1 MRILLIIP
9 SGGVGGIERLAVNF
23 YHFYKEKGYFVK
35 VLKVI
40 KLPTDIVS
48 FGQDEL
54 CLSDIDFSQMTKI
67 NRLLFYLKSPYNLR
81 KIIKKHNFTH
91 TLGFGDMPNIFSSLT
106 FTKEYKIV
114 SLHALKS
121 VELSNNSFLSKL
133 SRISYR
139 SSYYNLDKVVCISNA
154 IKTDL
159 INNCNFPFKDK
170 LTVIYNPHNIKQIE
184 ELAKEPIDN
193 AHEKALF
200 EKKTILF
207 LGRLTLQK
215 APWHL
220 LKSFALLDKNKDV
233 NLLFVGDAVPE
244 VQHYLDLLIQEYK
257 IADNVF
263 FLGRKSNPYQYL
275 TKASVLALSSYY
287 EGTPNVIVESIAVD
301 VPIVSSNCTD
311 GIIELMSTDPIIIN
325 DELITTASGIITPNF
340 FKGKLFLPDSVDFLE
355 EERIFAKALDL
366 VLNNQKYKN
375 TLVESKSALLE
386 KVDLDSVAMK
396 YLEKI

>member
-1 MRILLIIP
+1 MKKILLIIP
-9 SGGVGGIERLAVNF
+9 SGGVGGIERLAINF
-23 YHFYKEKGYFVK
+23 YNFYKEKGYYVK
-35 VLKVI
+35 VLKII
-40 KLPTDIVS
+40 KQPTDIVN
-48 FGQDEL
+48 FGEDEL
-54 CLSDIDFSQMTKI
+54 CLSDVDFIEMKKI
-67 NRLLFYLKSPYNLR
+67 NRLLFYIKSPYHLR
-81 KIIKKHNFTH
+81 KIIKKHQFTE

-106 FTKEYKIV
+106 FTNEKKIV

-133 SRISYR
+133 SRIAYKTSYR
-139 SSYYNLDKVVCISNA
+139 FLDKVVCISQA

-159 INNCNFPFKDK
+159 INNCDFRFQDK
-170 LTVIYNPHNIKQIE
+170 LEVIYNPHNIQQIQD
-184 ELAKEPIDN
+184 LAKVPLLDEF
-193 AHEKALF
+193 EKSLF

-220 LKSFALLDKNKDV
+220 LKSFAILNDKNI

-244 VQHYLDLLIQEYK
+244 VQKYLDKLIVEYN
-257 IADNVF
+257 ISSNVF

-311 GIIELMSTDPIIIN
+311 GIIELMSSTKVEHKGD
-325 DELITTASGIITPNF
+325 LIETESGIITPNF
-340 FKGKLFLPDSVDFLE
+340 FMGKLFLPETVDFIKE
-355 EERIFAKALDL
+355 EQIFAKALEL
-366 VLNNQKYKN
+366 VLNDSSYKKS
-375 TLVESKSALLE
+375 LIESKDKLLQ
-386 KVDLDSVAMK
+386 KVDLQSVAMK
-396 YLEKI
+396 YLE

>member
-1 MRILLIIP
+1 MKRILLIIP
-9 SGGVGGIERLAVNF
+9 SGGVGGIERLAINF

-40 KLPTDIVS
+40 KQPSDIVN
-48 FGQDEL
+48 FGEDEL
-54 CLSDIDFSQMTKI
+54 CLSDKDFIEMKKI
-67 NRLLFYLKSPYNLR
+67 NRLLFYLKSPYHLR
-81 KIIKKHNFTH
+81 KIIKKYKFTD

-106 FTKEYKIV
+106 FTNEHKIV

-133 SRISYR
+133 SRIAYKTSYR
-139 SSYYNLDKVVCISNA
+139 YLDKVVCISQA

-159 INNCNFPFKDK
+159 INNCDFRFKDK
-170 LTVIYNPHNIKQIE
+170 LEVIYNPHNINQIE
-184 ELAKEPIDN
+184 ELSKVPLEN
-193 AHEKALF
+193 AVELSLF
-200 EKKTILF
+200 DKKTILF

-220 LKSFALLDKNKDV
+220 LKSFALLNNKEV

-244 VQHYLDLLIQEYK
+244 VQNYLDQLIAEYNLSS
-257 IADNVF
+257 NVF

-275 TKASVLALSSYY
+275 TKATVLALSSYY

-311 GIIELMSTDPIIIN
+311 GIIELMSVAKAEQKGDFIET
-325 DELITTASGIITPNF
+325 ESGIITPNF
-340 FKGKLFLPDSVDFLE
+340 FKGKLFLPDTVDFLE
-355 EERIFAKALDL
+355 EEQIFAKALEL
-366 VLNNQKYKN
+366 VLNDSSYKN
-375 TLVESKSALLE
+375 SLVANKEKLLQ
-386 KVDLDSVAMK
+386 KVDLESVAMK
-396 YLEKI
+396 YLE

>member
-1 MRILLIIP
+1 MKRILLIIP
-9 SGGVGGIERLAVNF
+9 SGGVGGIERLAINF

-40 KLPTDIVS
+40 KQPSDIVN
-48 FGQDEL
+48 FDEDEL
-54 CLSDIDFSQMTKI
+54 CLSDIDFIEMKKI
-67 NRLLFYLKSPYNLR
+67 NRLLFYIKSPYNLR
-81 KIIKKHNFTH
+81 KIIKKYKFTD

-133 SRISYR
+133 SRIAYKTSYR
-139 SSYYNLDKVVCISNA
+139 YLDKVVCISKA

-159 INNCNFPFKDK
+159 
-170 LTVIYNPHNIKQIE
+170 IYNPHNIKQIQD
-184 ELAKEPIDN
+184 LAKIPLE
-193 AHEKALF
+193 EVSGKSLF

-220 LKSFALLDKNKDV
+220 LKSFALLNNKEV

-244 VQHYLDLLIQEYK
+244 VQNYLDELIKEY
-257 IADNVF
+257 DLSSNVF

-275 TKASVLALSSYY
+275 TKATVLALSSYY

-311 GIIELMSTDPIIIN
+311 GIIELMSFEKAEQKEDFIET
-325 DELITTASGIITPNF
+325 ESGIITPNF
-340 FKGKLFLPDSVDFLE
+340 FKGKLFLPVTVDFLKE
-355 EERIFAKALDL
+355 EQIFAKALEL
-366 VLNNQKYKN
+366 VLNDSSYKN
-375 TLVESKSALLE
+375 SLIANKEKLLQ
-386 KVDLDSVAMK
+386 KVDLESVAMK
-396 YLEKI
+396 YLE